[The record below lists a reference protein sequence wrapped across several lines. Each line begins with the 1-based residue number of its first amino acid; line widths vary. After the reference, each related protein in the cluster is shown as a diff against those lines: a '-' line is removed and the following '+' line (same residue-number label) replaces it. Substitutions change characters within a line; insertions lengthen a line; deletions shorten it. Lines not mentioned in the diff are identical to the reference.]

1 MTEEEKQEIIDKAV
15 EKALLLLPETVGNLM
30 AQQATYAKI
39 NSQFYK
45 DHPEFADY
53 KQVVASVVEYI
64 DGTYPDLEYEDKLK
78 KAVPIIKERIRTMS
92 TLNMDKAERPSRD
105 FKKLELDGNGAI

>member
-15 EKALLLLPETVGNLM
+15 EKALLVLPETVGNLM

-45 DHPEFADY
+45 DHPEFADH
-53 KQVVASVVEYI
+53 KQVVASVVEYV
-64 DGTYPDLEYEDKLK
+64 DGTYPELEYEDKLK
-78 KAVPIIKERIRTMS
+78 KAVPIIKDRIRTMS
-92 TLNMDKAERPSRD
+92 TLNMDKADRPSRD